1 MEAFDVSKAP
11 LEFQEWG
18 DISMSMDM
26 YSTPQSSVGQMNANV
41 ISHDR
46 LRHWDNSGMA

>member
-26 YSTPQSSVGQMNANV
+26 YSNVV